1 MDDFLL
7 SAEQVEWRRSVR
19 DFVNRSI
26 TVDYIRECDINR
38 EYPLSA
44 YKKVAEQGWLGMLV
58 PEDHGGIPFDIF
70 AYVIMMQELG
80 RHSVDFGSAFAIPA
94 FTVMNIVHH
103 GTQEQRERYLRAFL
117 DGDVRFS
124 ICITEPEA
132 GSDVAN
138 VSTRAIRDGDHF
150 RINGVKMYASAAH
163 AENNVMCV
171 LARTDPSKTRHDGLS
186 LLLVPKDLPGISMSR
201 LPTVARRA
209 TGTNQVFFQDVSV
222 PSENIL
228 GAEGDGWRLITEH
241 LEFERLTMAA
251 IYAANAQQAV
261 HTAVQYAQQRIQFG
275 RPISNFQVIKHT
287 LAQMQTDAEAAD
299 MMVFRAAAKI
309 AAGIQALQEVS
320 MAKLLASETLYRV
333 AGEGMQILGGAAQ
346 LPETDMERYWREG
359 KQSMVGGGS
368 SQIQR
373 SIIAKTMGL

>member
-7 SAEQVEWRRSVR
+7 SHELVEWRRTVR
-19 DFVNRSI
+19 DFVDKSI

-38 EYPLSA
+38 EYPLEA
-44 YKKVAEQGWLGMLV
+44 YNKVAEQGWLDMLV
-58 PEDHGGIPFDIF
+58 PAEYGGVPFDIF
-70 AYVIMMQELG
+70 AFVIMLQELG

-103 GTQEQRERYLRAFL
+103 GTARQRDAYLRAFAE
-117 DGDVRFS
+117 GTVRFS
-124 ICITEPEA
+124 ISITEPEA

-150 RINGVKMYASAAH
+150 VVNGVKMYSSAAH
-163 AENNVMCV
+163 AENNIICL
-171 LARTDPSKTRHDGLS
+171 LARTDPSKSRHDGLS
-186 LLLVPKDLPGISMSR
+186 LILVPKDLPGISMVR

-209 TGTNQVFFQDVSV
+209 TGTNQVFFQDVRV
-222 PSENIL
+222 PTENLL
-228 GAEGDGWRLITEH
+228 GDEGDGWRLITEH

-251 IYAANAQQAV
+251 IYASNAQQAV
-261 HTAVQYAQQRIQFG
+261 DTAAKYAKERIQFG
-275 RPISNFQVIKHT
+275 RSISSFQVIKHT
-287 LAQMQTDAEAAD
+287 LAQIQTEATAAN
-299 MMVFRAAAKI
+299 MMVFRAATKI
-309 AAGIQALQEVS
+309 AAGLPSIQEVS